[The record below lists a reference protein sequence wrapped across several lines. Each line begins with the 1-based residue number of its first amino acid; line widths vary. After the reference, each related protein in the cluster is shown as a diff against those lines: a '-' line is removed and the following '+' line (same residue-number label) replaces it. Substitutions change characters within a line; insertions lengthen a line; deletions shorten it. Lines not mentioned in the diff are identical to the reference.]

1 MPSSNIIVFTFN
13 ISFLFTIYVHYFNFI
28 FMKPDEGCTDVFLT
42 QAAELKNLLFWEY
55 CCTSGQTK
63 FFGKPEFLQ
72 QLPLPD
78 GNKDFFPAY
87 TEMVCPD
94 QQEEFSRIVSGQLP
108 ESSGTLVYRILSGES
123 ARYHQCSYDR
133 VSTPQGDV
141 IAGTI
146 TDTSVQIKL
155 QEQETIFRYIS
166 QYSNIG
172 IYSWNPISD
181 KSEISQK
188 WYENLG
194 LPEGLS
200 FIDSMKQ
207 MISMIHPDDLERVKA
222 AVLTLRE
229 GKKEYLDEE
238 FRVITGDT
246 VKWLKYTAVVKSYD
260 PQNKVIQ
267 VVGMNQDITNLK
279 QQEERHRKILE
290 VLPDFIFIFD
300 EQFVFRDVL
309 KSERIKLF
317 HTEKELI
324 GQNGRMFFAPDVS
337 DLYCSAIRRCLNS
350 GDLVEI
356 EYFLDAQ
363 KGRHYYQA
371 RIMPFESNK
380 VLALIHDITPR
391 MKRTQELLAAKQK
404 AEEADRMKSAFL
416 ANMSHE
422 IRTPLNAIVGFSEL
436 VAHTDDAADKE
447 MYLDII
453 RHNSNIL
460 LQLINDVLDLSR
472 IESGK
477 TKMELQDVEICALGE
492 EVRQVHLL
500 KMKPGVVLKYEHPEQ
515 EIWLH
520 SDQNKIIQV
529 LFNFMSNAIKNTQEG
544 SITLRIGIDYSMVR
558 ITVAD
563 TGCGIPAEQLQVIFE
578 RFTKLNN
585 FVQGTGLGLS
595 ICQTIADKL
604 GGRIEVESTYGEGS
618 AFSLLL
624 PYLPDLR
631 TKPQTET
638 MQE

>member
-1 MPSSNIIVFTFN
+1 
-13 ISFLFTIYVHYFNFI
+13 
-28 FMKPDEGCTDVFLT
+28 MKPDEGCTEVFLS

-72 QLPLPD
+72 QFPLPGED
-78 GNKDFFPAY
+78 QDFFPAY
-87 TEMVCPD
+87 MEMIYPE
-94 QQEEFSRIVSGQLP
+94 QQEEFSKIVSGQAP
-108 ESSGTLVYRILSGES
+108 ENSGMLIYRILSGES
-123 ARYHQCSYDR
+123 ARYHRCYYDR
-133 VSTPQGDV
+133 VKSPQGDI

-146 TDTSVQIKL
+146 TDASVQMKL

-172 IYSWNPISD
+172 IYSWNPISG
-181 KSEISQK
+181 KSEISRK

-200 FIDSMKQ
+200 LEESMKR
-207 MISMIHPDDLERVKA
+207 MISMVHPDDLERVRQA
-222 AVLTLRE
+222 GILLRE
-229 GKKEYLDEE
+229 GKKEYMDEE
-238 FRVITGDT
+238 FRLITDER
-246 VKWLKYTAVVKSYD
+246 VKWLKYTAVIKNYD
-260 PQNKVIQ
+260 PKNKVIQ
-267 VVGMNQDITNLK
+267 VIGMNQDVTDLK
-279 QQEERHRKILE
+279 HQEERQRKILE

-300 EQFVFRDVL
+300 DQFVFRDLL

-317 HTEKELI
+317 HTEEELI
-324 GQNGRMFFAPDVS
+324 GQSGRMFFAPDVS

-356 EYFLDAQ
+356 EYYLDTQ

-371 RIMPFESNK
+371 RIMPFEVNQ

-436 VAHTDDAADKE
+436 VAHTDDAGDKE
-447 MYLDII
+447 MYMDII

-477 TKMELQDVEICALGE
+477 TKMELEDVEICALGE
-492 EVRQVHLL
+492 EVRQVHSL
-500 KMKPGVVLKYEHPEQ
+500 KMKPGVELKYEHPEQ
-515 EIWLH
+515 EIWLR
-520 SDQNKIIQV
+520 SDRNKIMQV
-529 LFNFMSNAIKNTQEG
+529 FFNFMSNAIKNTQAG
-544 SITLRIGIDYSMVR
+544 SIILRIGIDYSMVR
-558 ITVAD
+558 ISVAD
-563 TGCGIPAEQLQVIFE
+563 TGCGIPEEQLQVIFE

-595 ICQTIADKL
+595 ICQVIADKL
-604 GGRIEVESTYGEGS
+604 GGRIEVESTYGKGS
-618 AFSLLL
+618 VFSLLL
-624 PYLPDLR
+624 PYLPDLCN
-631 TKPQTET
+631 TKPKTET
-638 MQE
+638 V